1 MKRVQ
6 GQATENTF
14 GFDVLTNE
22 EMNMVRGG
30 EETKPKSRPKDIF
43 DFEEE

>member
-14 GFDVLTNE
+14 GFEVLTSE
-22 EMNMVRGG
+22 EMNMVKGG
-30 EETKPKSRPKDIF
+30 IDTPPKSRTKDIW
-43 DFEEE
+43 DIEEE